1 MLNLIQKKLQD
12 RMVSLSALQ
21 IHMWLLEIERVLTK
35 ADALSLTKSASNQS
49 LISFHSLQAS
59 GTGSF

>member
-35 ADALSLTKSASNQS
+35 AMHFLSLRAPRIDTKV
-49 LISFHSLQAS
+49 
-59 GTGSF
+59 